1 MKRLLL
7 IIPELLLF
15 AVFSISPIANEGM
28 LCGMIF
34 AVCLIVITLIFPM
47 LKKLWEKRA
56 GRTVLGFF
64 PGITIIGGIYAAVLS
79 GMMIGAMNAKAE
91 SPEVLIVLGCQVI
104 GDEPSEM
111 LQSRLDAAYDAMEK
125 YPNAIC
131 IVTGGKGNG
140 EGITEA
146 ECMIRYLTKK
156 GADSSRIIAEDKAT
170 STEENLKYSLQLTDK
185 HDIAIVTDGFHQ
197 YRGALAA
204 KNEGAQKVRAICAD
218 TDIRV
223 LPSFRVREWLGISKI
238 YLQQLCNS

>member
-125 YPNAIC
+125 YPDAIC

-170 STEENLKYSLQLTDK
+170 STEENLKYFLQLTDK
-185 HDIAIVTDGFHQ
+185 RDIAIVTDGFHQ

-223 LPSFRVREWLGISKI
+223 LPSPLARIFRV
-238 YLQQLCNS
+238 